1 MKNIKLIRNFSILTK
16 VAYYFPEI
24 FFIIKNI
31 KNTLKKKG
39 IEIMPSPV
47 KMDPR
52 IKALWVANLL
62 TGTYTKTT
70 NFLRKD
76 NCYCVLGVLCE
87 LHSKE
92 TGTPWSEV
100 LDHDEQNVFRYESSA
115 SIPQSKVIEWSG
127 FDPNNVKIK
136 YKNMSYNIM
145 FLNDSRGLSFSQL
158 ADLIEAQL

>member
-1 MKNIKLIRNFSILTK
+1 MNPEVKKQWLEALRSGEYKQGKEYLRN
-16 VAYYFPEI
+16 
-24 FFIIKNI
+24 
-31 KNTLKKKG
+31 G
-39 IEIMPSPV
+39 
-47 KMDPR
+47 DQ
-52 IKALWVANLL
+52 
-62 TGTYTKTT
+62 
-70 NFLRKD
+70 
-76 NCYCVLGVLCE
+76 YCCLGVLCD